1 MAVASN
7 MPALGNT
14 ATAFDLLIANPSVDG
29 HAEETRSLAQYEAA
43 DVVVVVFTCNHCPY
57 AIHVEDELIAIAK
70 AYAERGV
77 QFIAISSNDP
87 AQYPTDSFE
96 HMAERAKE
104 KQYPFPYLWDKT
116 QDIAHAY
123 GAACTPDF
131 FVYDKQRTLVYR
143 GRMDET
149 RPGMGDAHGTELKNA
164 LDQILETGAGPEK
177 QFPSMGCS
185 IKWYPGNAP
194 A

>member
-7 MPALGNT
+7 MPALGNA
-14 ATAFDLLIANPSVDG
+14 ATTFDLPIANPWVDDHPG
-29 HAEETRSLAQYEAA
+29 DTRSMAMYNAA
-43 DVVVVVFTCNHCPY
+43 DVLVVVFTCNHCPY
-57 AIHVEDELIAIAK
+57 AIHVEAELIQIAK

-77 QFIAISSNDP
+77 QFVAISSNDP
-87 AQYPTDSFE
+87 AQYPTDDFD
-96 HMAERAKE
+96 HMAVRAKE
-104 KQYPFPYLWDKT
+104 QKYPFPYLWDET

-131 FVYDKQRTLVYR
+131 FVYDADRTLVYR

-149 RPGMGDAHGTELKNA
+149 RPGLGAAHGSELKAA
-164 LDQILETGAGPEK
+164 LDLIIKTGKGPE
-177 QFPSMGCS
+177 QQYPSMGCN
-185 IKWYPGNAP
+185 IKWYPGNEP